1 MQVLRALES
10 EAMCAIDDSP
20 ILKAA
25 GKPLSSKRTRFE
37 QTTVGTLITSCI
49 RDFMGAQVA
58 MINGGTIKGDATYEN
73 GTISY
78 LQLKQELPFP
88 TKMIVVSMPG
98 ATLRDAICASRS
110 GDPNEEKRAYLQ
122 LDDGVEVVHEAPSD
136 PGGDA
141 EAPEHEY
148 RASIRIGGKPLNPL
162 ETYSVALPRNLVKGA
177 FKIKPL
183 MEFGKIHAAD
193 LPTEDNFIP
202 AINVVVMQQA
212 KRMWRRLGSFEML
225 DLDGDGEIS
234 EHEIRIG
241 LRATLGVEPSPFLVQ
256 NVLRTLDT
264 DHSGRVSKA
273 EWKAIEQ
280 PPVWMQGWGGK
291 KTRGDTSLRN
301 VNNESSHGYSG

>member
-1 MQVLRALES
+1 
-10 EAMCAIDDSP
+10 
-20 ILKAA
+20 
-25 GKPLSSKRTRFE
+25 
-37 QTTVGTLITSCI
+37 
-49 RDFMGAQVA
+49 

-193 LPTEDNFIP
+193 LPTEDKCAEHLQTAP
-202 AINVVVMQQA
+202 KSGQCTRSHAQQPMQC
-212 KRMWRRLGSFEML
+212 L
-225 DLDGDGEIS
+225 
-234 EHEIRIG
+234 
-241 LRATLGVEPSPFLVQ
+241 LVQ
-256 NVLRTLDT
+256 
-264 DHSGRVSKA
+264 
-273 EWKAIEQ
+273 
-280 PPVWMQGWGGK
+280 M
-291 KTRGDTSLRN
+291 RGVCRP
-301 VNNESSHGYSG
+301 